1 MTENWIDLLII
12 YFTIITISNKKK
24 GGPYYHIS
32 IVKKFL
38 QKPFRWN
45 VSPATKKFNEF
56 QGMLKK
62 NWTYIRRGKKMLH
75 KFKKKKNNC
84 SGFWLDLCQK

>member
-62 NWTYIRRGKKMLH
+62 IEHTLDVGKKCYISL
-75 KFKKKKNNC
+75 KKKKITVLA
-84 SGFWLDLCQK
+84 SG